1 MKRYYSLLAALM
13 CIMFA
18 AATPVELKDVLVNNP
33 KVERNGNYMSVY
45 MLLDLTKLHVGSN
58 RAVVIKPCLV
68 NGNDSLVMPAVG
80 IYGRSRY
87 IYYQRHN
94 GEAMLTGNKGENYT
108 KSKMPST
115 IAYHQMPEYAE
126 WMDGA
131 VLRLYRCEY
140 GCCNKQLSED
150 ALALLTTPKQ
160 EVVEVDN
167 FFPEMVFVRPEAE
180 VRKSRNLEGSAFI
193 DFPVNRTVIYPEYR
207 RNTVELAKIRATID
221 SVRLDKDV
229 TINTVWLKGYASPES
244 PYSHNRDLAIGRT
257 AALKQYI
264 QNYYKFDASLIST
277 DYEPEDWAGLRRF
290 VENST
295 LEHRSQIL
303 DIINS
308 GIEPDQRE
316 KVLKTTYPS
325 EYRYL
330 LQECYPALRH
340 TDYRITYTVRGYSD
354 VDEIKAVMAKRPQ
367 NLSLNEFYLVAQTY
381 EPGSNEFAEVFE
393 TAVKM
398 FPDDAVANLNAS
410 NIAMK
415 NGELN
420 RAERH
425 LAKAGES
432 KEAVYSRGVLAYI
445 KGDMDAAKRLL
456 SQAERNG
463 MSQATAVLNHIAKKQ
478 KK

>member
-1 MKRYYSLLAALM
+1 MKRYYSLMAALM

-45 MLLDLTKLHVGSN
+45 MLLDLTKLSVGSN
-58 RAVVIKPCLV
+58 RAVIIKPCLV

-94 GEAMLTGNKGENYT
+94 GEAMLTGKSGENHL

-207 RNTVELAKIRATID
+207 RNTVELAKIRATSI
-221 SVRLDKDV
+221 RC
-229 TINTVWLKGYASPES
+229 AST
-244 PYSHNRDLAIGRT
+244 RT
-257 AALKQYI
+257 
-264 QNYYKFDASLIST
+264 
-277 DYEPEDWAGLRRF
+277 
-290 VENST
+290 
-295 LEHRSQIL
+295 
-303 DIINS
+303 
-308 GIEPDQRE
+308 
-316 KVLKTTYPS
+316 
-325 EYRYL
+325 
-330 LQECYPALRH
+330 
-340 TDYRITYTVRGYSD
+340 
-354 VDEIKAVMAKRPQ
+354 
-367 NLSLNEFYLVAQTY
+367 
-381 EPGSNEFAEVFE
+381 
-393 TAVKM
+393 
-398 FPDDAVANLNAS
+398 
-410 NIAMK
+410 
-415 NGELN
+415 
-420 RAERH
+420 
-425 LAKAGES
+425 
-432 KEAVYSRGVLAYI
+432 
-445 KGDMDAAKRLL
+445 
-456 SQAERNG
+456 
-463 MSQATAVLNHIAKKQ
+463 
-478 KK
+478 